1 MVFNE
6 ILQAAYQLMTDVFG
20 NYVIQKF
27 FEVSTYICLYTQLCP
42 ECLEK
47 LRKLGKSHVH
57 IKIYALGKKYLQIMY
72 AIKISYPEYIHNS

>member
-27 FEVSTYICLYTQLCP
+27 FEVSTYTCLRIQLYA

-47 LRKLGKSHVH
+47 FRKLGKSHFH
-57 IKIYALGKKYLQIMY
+57 IKIHAPGEKYL
-72 AIKISYPEYIHNS
+72 